1 MRVRPVSGYRRQ
13 RVRVK
18 ALREG
23 TDFGVLHR
31 TSPRGA
37 CCWLAE
43 DAAAASLA
51 MDGLHQLGLVQP
63 AAGVSGAPLEEQQQ
77 ATGESKGGVALVRR
91 RSFLPL
97 CGSVFS
103 VLLKLA
109 GLRSCFLPCAC
120 CLLPAACCP
129 LFSAFRLPPSALFTD
144 GGISVC
150 RLPLQVQQA
159 AGKSVGEGGGSLS
172 EGLSLIHI

>member
-1 MRVRPVSGYRRQ
+1 MSGYRRQ

-51 MDGLHQLGLVQP
+51 MDGLHQLGMVQP

-120 CLLPAACCP
+120 CLLPAALCSP
-129 LFSAFRLPPSALFTD
+129 PSAFRRPPSSLMA
-144 GGISVC
+144 
-150 RLPLQVQQA
+150 
-159 AGKSVGEGGGSLS
+159 GSLS
-172 EGLSLIHI
+172 AVCRCRYSRLLARALARAAGH